1 MEKLFRLSEKNT
13 TIRKEV
19 LAGLT
24 TFFTMAYIIFVNPA
38 VLSAAGVPFDQVFV
52 ATIFSAALGTLI
64 LALGANYPIAIA
76 PGMGLNAYFT
86 TVVATQG
93 LNYNV
98 VFSAVFVTGI
108 LFFLLSLTKLRVL
121 IIEAIPET
129 LKHSITAGIGLFI
142 AFLGLKMAGLVVAN
156 ESNLLAF
163 GDIKEPSTILS
174 IVGIIITMILVVRKV
189 PGALFIGMAITA
201 IISFIIGDL
210 KFDGIMSLPP
220 KLQFIDLDIG
230 SVFSNGLFM
239 VIIAFLLVTIFDTT
253 GTMVGVAEQANLLKD
268 GKLPRAKLAFL
279 ADSSATA
286 LGSLL
291 GTSPSTA
298 YVESSSGVAAGGR
311 TGLTA
316 LVVSIMFILSLFFSP
331 FVSAISSIS
340 AITAPTLIIVGSFML
355 GGLAKIKWQDASD
368 AIPAFLVIIMMPF
381 SSSISTGISIGFIT
395 YSILKLSAGEGKKVH
410 PLIYIFA
417 IIFILQMIFF

>member
-1 MEKLFRLSEKNT
+1 MDKLFRLSEKNT
-13 TIRKEV
+13 TVKKEV

-64 LALGANYPIAIA
+64 LALGANFPIAIA

-93 LNYNV
+93 LHYNV
-98 VFSAVFVTGI
+98 VFSAVFITGI
-108 LFFLLSLTKLRVL
+108 LFFLLSLTKLRQL
-121 IIEAIPET
+121 IIEAIPDT
-129 LKHSITAGIGLFI
+129 LRHSITAGIGLFI
-142 AFLGLKMAGLVVAN
+142 AFLGLKMAGLVVDN
-156 ESNLLAF
+156 DSTLLAF
-163 GDIKEPSTILS
+163 GDIKDPSTIIS
-174 IVGIIITMILVVRKV
+174 IVGLLITMILVVRKV
-189 PGALFIGMAITA
+189 PGALFIGMVIIT
-201 IISFIIGDL
+201 IISVIMGDL

-220 KLQFIDLDIG
+220 TPHFIQLDIG
-230 SVFSNGLFM
+230 GVFSNGLVM
-239 VIIAFLLVTIFDTT
+239 VIIAFLLVTLFDTT
-253 GTMVGVAEQANLLKD
+253 GTMVGVAEQADLLKD

-279 ADSSATA
+279 ADSSATT

-316 LVVSIMFILSLFFSP
+316 LIVSIMFILSLFFSP
-331 FVSAISSIS
+331 LVSAISSIS

-355 GGLAKIKWQDASD
+355 GGLAKIKWQDLSD
-368 AIPAFLVIIMMPF
+368 AIPAFLVIIMMPM

-395 YSILKLSAGEGKKVH
+395 YSILKLCAGEGKKVH
-410 PLIYIFA
+410 PIIYIFA
-417 IIFILQMIFF
+417 VIFILQMIFF